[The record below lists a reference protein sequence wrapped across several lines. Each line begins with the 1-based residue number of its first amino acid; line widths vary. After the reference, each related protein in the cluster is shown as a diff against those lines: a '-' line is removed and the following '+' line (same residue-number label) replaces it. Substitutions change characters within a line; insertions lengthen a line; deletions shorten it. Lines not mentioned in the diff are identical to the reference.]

1 MYYPSP
7 DRFGRKAD
15 IDSDI
20 WKHYSL
26 ACQGKCPHR
35 TDLLHENLR
44 GKGPPKMEQGGWRYG
59 QGTDG
64 PKTSRVDV
72 SSMQTGFGVESF
84 PQTVESLEEIKS
96 HPTISQDWTN
106 QATVDNNRLVALQ
119 EKKLVAQ
126 SNERGGQEVEA
137 RPRIISAKSGKTFE
151 VPPLPPASYQASH
164 EEYLKSSFYHSAAAA
179 GRFPTQMAVH
189 NSRHEGHSGDRT
201 APRHGH
207 RRRISHGESTQD
219 QDLYQDYSSFEE
231 EEDYPES
238 PRSEGLRS
246 EVSNIVSPSSHMA
259 GLRKGSRSERR
270 RPCLQHPYGQDR
282 TTSWSPPF
290 NETYKNDYELKKVDG
305 LGRTERHAGHR
316 VKVQSSGQS
325 CNDSHQAPASR
336 KQSPQKYN
344 KAESLENNILV
355 QKLSSEL
362 EKLKKENVYLKS
374 RLREPLPRLQVV
386 YRVSRV
392 RHRSGGIDN
401 SDGDETVTDMYLDKP
416 QLMEGDQGMA
426 SLQGHLP
433 IFRLDSYLERHPKI
447 SVIVFQDAHDKNPEI
462 EAEDEASKV
471 SWSESIFVTSR
482 KLVKTLKLL
491 ERRLSLSLG
500 YRISLDLTSS
510 TATSPAPYLPFY
522 HYLEKLRGDAADL
535 PPKATQEWNLL
546 VKYIEYNYGD
556 QYREVDK
563 MLAAGTISQEFIPY
577 LIKDGD
583 TIVRQDSRGH
593 SAYVATSQPIVS
605 VPRNKR
611 QNNGLAQHLGVP
623 FGGRK
628 DVEDS
633 LDLDNL
639 DATVKGIS
647 DSSTETQEWQI
658 STEYWLFDG
667 NFEKRR
673 GTTVLKIS
681 GRRGE
686 LLAIK
691 DLETYPIRYADPDLQ
706 INMKNAGLEFWKSR
720 SRRYVSYRSERA
732 EIDTKSSNPRY
743 MIDPATYKKLHPKA
757 MSASPLRDDL
767 GPERMSAEEPP
778 ADPFLLLLPRTING
792 FNMQNKK
799 WEELEVARMSEVS
812 WNKEAFQ
819 SLVVEPTT
827 KTLIKALVMQQ
838 LEKEKGTDLIA
849 GKGQGLIVLLHG
861 GPGTGK
867 TFTAETVAE
876 IAEKPLY
883 RVTCGDLGTEP
894 TEVEKYLESV
904 LYLGKIWDCVVLL
917 DEADVYLEERSME
930 SLPRNALVSVFLR
943 VLEYYEGILILTSN
957 RVGTFDESFKS
968 RIQLALHYEKLKLN
982 DRRTI
987 WENFIRR
994 LQKVEEVDIDYDDI
1008 NKHIDD
1014 LARNE
1019 LNGRQIRNAITTA
1032 RQFARHQEK
1041 DLDYTDLQQVIKI
1054 ALKFDKHTMEMQ
1066 GGMNDDARKRE
1077 EGIRP

>member
-1 MYYPSP
+1 MELPAKSHVITRRPS
-7 DRFGRKAD
+7 
-15 IDSDI
+15 
-20 WKHYSL
+20 
-26 ACQGKCPHR
+26 
-35 TDLLHENLR
+35 
-44 GKGPPKMEQGGWRYG
+44 
-59 QGTDG
+59 
-64 PKTSRVDV
+64 
-72 SSMQTGFGVESF
+72 
-84 PQTVESLEEIKS
+84 QTVESLEELKS

-106 QATVDNNRLVALQ
+106 QDTVENNRLVALQ
-119 EKKLVAQ
+119 KKLDVDVA
-126 SNERGGQEVEA
+126 
-137 RPRIISAKSGKTFE
+137 
-151 VPPLPPASYQASH
+151 
-164 EEYLKSSFYHSAAAA
+164 
-179 GRFPTQMAVH
+179 
-189 NSRHEGHSGDRT
+189 
-201 APRHGH
+201 
-207 RRRISHGESTQD
+207 
-219 QDLYQDYSSFEE
+219 
-231 EEDYPES
+231 
-238 PRSEGLRS
+238 PRSEYTTRPPSINVTPHLAAHGSSRPKRAHSYLQQSHRQDDLRS
-246 EVSNIVSPSSHMA
+246 LGPDPGI
-259 GLRKGSRSERR
+259 L
-270 RPCLQHPYGQDR
+270 YGDDHN
-282 TTSWSPPF
+282 SLPAPKKA
-290 NETYKNDYELKKVDG
+290 KNTDG
-305 LGRTERHAGHR
+305 LNTLSRQADPRLKIQSHR
-316 VKVQSSGQS
+316 PFP
-325 CNDSHQAPASR
+325 NEYSHQPPESR
-336 KQSPQKYN
+336 RQSPQKSI
-344 KAESLENNILV
+344 ETEDLDNNILV
-355 QKLSSEL
+355 QQLDSDL

-386 YRVSRV
+386 YRVSRG
-392 RHRSGGIDN
+392 RHRSEGF
-401 SDGDETVTDMYLDKP
+401 DGHDRDETVIDMYLDKP
-416 QLMEGDQGMA
+416 QLLKGDKGMA

-447 SVIVFQDAHDKNPEI
+447 SVIVFQDTYDRNPET
-462 EAEDEASKV
+462 EAEDEVLEV

-482 KLVKTLKLL
+482 KLMKTLKQFG
-491 ERRLSLSLG
+491 RKFSSSLG
-500 YRISLDLTSS
+500 CSIGLDLTGSK
-510 TATSPAPYLPFY
+510 AILPAPYLPFY
-522 HYLEKLRGDAADL
+522 HYSENMKEYAADL
-535 PPKATQEWNLL
+535 PSEEVQEWNLL
-546 VKYIEYNYGD
+546 VKYIDDNYGD
-556 QYREVDK
+556 QYREVGK
-563 MLAAGTISQEFIPY
+563 MLEEGTISPRFIPY

-583 TIVRQDSRGH
+583 TIVRRDSHGH
-593 SAYVATSQPIVS
+593 SAYLATSQPIQN

-611 QNNGLAQHLGVP
+611 QNNGLAQHPGVSS
-623 FGGRK
+623 GRHM
-628 DVEDS
+628 DVKDS
-633 LDLDNL
+633 LNTDNL
-639 DATVKGIS
+639 DGTVDGMS
-647 DSSTETQEWQI
+647 DSSSETQEWEI
-658 STEYWLFDG
+658 GTEFWLFDG

-681 GRRGE
+681 GRRDE

-691 DLETYPIRYADPDLQ
+691 DLEIYPIQFADPDLVS
-706 INMKNAGLEFWKSR
+706 NMKNTGLEFWKSR
-720 SRRYVSYRSERA
+720 SRRYVSYRSGRA
-732 EIDTKSSNPRY
+732 EIDTKSSKPRY

-757 MSASPLRDDL
+757 VFVAPLRDDL

-778 ADPFLLLLPRTING
+778 AGPFLLLLPRTING

-799 WEELEVARMSEVS
+799 WEELEVARISEVS
-812 WNKEAFQ
+812 WNKEAFE

-904 LYLGKIWDCVVLL
+904 LYLGKVWDCVVLL

-994 LQKVEEVDIDYDDI
+994 LQKLEEVGIDFDDI
-1008 NKHIDD
+1008 NRHMDD

-1041 DLDYTDLQQVIKI
+1041 DLDYADLQQVIKI

-1077 EGIRP
+1077 DGIRP